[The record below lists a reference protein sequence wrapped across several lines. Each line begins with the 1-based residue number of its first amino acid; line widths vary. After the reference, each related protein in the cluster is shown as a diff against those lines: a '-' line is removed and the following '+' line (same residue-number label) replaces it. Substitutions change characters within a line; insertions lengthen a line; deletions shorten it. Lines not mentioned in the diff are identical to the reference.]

1 MAEVITAE
9 KRIHQGKNASRRLRS
24 QGKVPAILYGPG
36 VENVA
41 LSLNKK
47 DIIALL
53 KTETGERTIFKVAFN
68 GEERNVMIK
77 ELQVDPV
84 SDELLHLD
92 LIQIAMDRP
101 VRVAVPVV
109 LKGEAVGVKNE
120 GGLVDFITR
129 ELEVECLPHLIPEH
143 IEVDISGLHV
153 HQSVKV
159 ANLPRLEG
167 VRVLEDED
175 TVIVTIGLPEAEVAA
190 AAAAATAAEEVV
202 TTPAEPEVIRKE
214 RAKKEEEE
222 EK

>member
-1 MAEVITAE
+1 MSKVVSAE
-9 KRIHQGKNASRRLRS
+9 KRIHLGKNVSCRLRS
-24 QGKVPAILYGPG
+24 HGKVPAILYGPG
-36 VENVA
+36 IENVA
-41 LSLNKK
+41 LSLNKR
-47 DIIALL
+47 DVIALL
-53 KTETGERTIFKVAFN
+53 KTESGERTIFKVAFD

-77 ELQVDPV
+77 ELQVNPV
-84 SDELLHLD
+84 TDELLHVD

-101 VRVAVPVV
+101 IRVAVPVV

-159 ANLPRLEG
+159 ANLPPLEG
-167 VRVLEDED
+167 VKVIKDQD

-190 AAAAATAAEEVV
+190 AAEEVV
-202 TTPAEPEVIRKE
+202 TAPAEPEVIRKE
-214 RAKKEEEE
+214 RAAKEEQE
-222 EK
+222 EKE

>member
-1 MAEVITAE
+1 MSEVVTAE
-9 KRIHQGKNASRRLRS
+9 KRIRQGKNFSRRLRS

-36 VENVA
+36 IENVA
-41 LSLNKK
+41 LSLNKR
-47 DIIALL
+47 DVIALL
-53 KTETGERTIFKVAFN
+53 KTETGERTIFKVAFD

-77 ELQVDPV
+77 ELQVNPV
-84 SDELLHLD
+84 TDELLHVD

-101 VRVAVPVV
+101 IRVSVPVV

-159 ANLPRLEG
+159 ANLPPLEG
-167 VRVLEDED
+167 VKVIKDPD

-190 AAAAATAAEEVV
+190 AAAAAEELA
-202 TTPAEPEVIRKE
+202 TTTAEPEVIRKE
-214 RAKKEEEE
+214 RATKEEEKE
-222 EK
+222 

>member
-1 MAEVITAE
+1 MSEVVTAE
-9 KRIHQGKNASRRLRS
+9 KRFRKGKNVSRRLRS

-36 VENVA
+36 IENVA
-41 LSLNKK
+41 LSLNKR
-47 DIIALL
+47 DVIALL
-53 KTETGERTIFKVAFN
+53 KTETGERTIFKVAFD

-77 ELQVDPV
+77 ELQVNPV
-84 SDELLHLD
+84 TDELLHVD
-92 LIQIAMDRP
+92 LIQIAMDRSI
-101 VRVAVPVV
+101 RVAVPVV

-120 GGLVDFITR
+120 GGLVDFVTR

-159 ANLPRLEG
+159 ANLPPLEG
-167 VRVLEDED
+167 VRVIKDPD

-190 AAAAATAAEEVV
+190 AAAAAEEVV

-214 RAKKEEEE
+214 RVMKEEQE
-222 EK
+222 EKE

>member
-1 MAEVITAE
+1 MSEVVTAE
-9 KRIHQGKNASRRLRS
+9 KRFRKGKNVSRRLRS

-36 VENVA
+36 IENVA
-41 LSLNKK
+41 LSLNKR
-47 DIIALL
+47 DVIALL
-53 KTETGERTIFKVAFN
+53 KTETGERTIFKVAFD

-77 ELQVDPV
+77 ELQVNPV
-84 SDELLHLD
+84 TDELLHVD
-92 LIQIAMDRP
+92 LIQIAMDRSI
-101 VRVAVPVV
+101 RVAVPVV

-120 GGLVDFITR
+120 GGLVDFVTR

-159 ANLPRLEG
+159 ANLPPLEG
-167 VRVLEDED
+167 VRVIKDPD

-190 AAAAATAAEEVV
+190 AAAAAEEVV

-214 RAKKEEEE
+214 RAMKEEQE
-222 EK
+222 EKE